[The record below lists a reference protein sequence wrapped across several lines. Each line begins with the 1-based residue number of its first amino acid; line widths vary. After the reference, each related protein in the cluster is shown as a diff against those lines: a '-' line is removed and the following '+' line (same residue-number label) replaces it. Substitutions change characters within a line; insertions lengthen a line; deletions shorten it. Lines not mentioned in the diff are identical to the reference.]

1 MTSILA
7 DTQYH
12 FDIFYNTDTRHVQ
25 LKDETISKIN
35 YLAQKVGAPSYKKTP
50 DFRRNHNRQVRK

>member
-25 LKDETISKIN
+25 LQDETISKIN

-50 DFRRNHNRQVRK
+50 DFRRNHNRQVKN

>member
-25 LKDETISKIN
+25 LQDETISKIN
-35 YLAQKVGAPSYKKTP
+35 YLAQKTKPNSVY
-50 DFRRNHNRQVRK
+50 RRILHLNPGKMKL

>member
-12 FDIFYNTDTRHVQ
+12 FDAFYNTDTSH
-25 LKDETISKIN
+25 IN
-35 YLAQKVGAPSYKKTP
+35 LEDDDS
-50 DFRRNHNRQVRK
+50 N